1 MVIVM
6 DRGKVKWIGNPANL
20 SGSSYV
26 TFTPLNELDST
37 QCIQRQGCQVIER
50 TETCK
55 RFFDEKEDTNAP
67 SEVTETVDGELRTE
81 GRVQLSVYK

>member
-37 QCIQRQGCQVIER
+37 QCIQRQDCQVIER

-55 RFFDEKEDTNAP
+55 PFLDEKEDTNAP
-67 SEVTETVDGELRTE
+67 NEVTETVDGEMRNE